1 MKQEPKKEVHVK
13 VIMDSD
19 LLNELDRIAAQTGI
33 NQRGA
38 TIRYLIAE
46 RAKQDRISCGAKGE

>member
-1 MKQEPKKEVHVK
+1 MKQELKKEVSVK

-19 LLNELDRIAAQTGI
+19 LLNELDRIATKMGI

-46 RAKQDRISCGAKGE
+46 RAKQDRISYGAKGE